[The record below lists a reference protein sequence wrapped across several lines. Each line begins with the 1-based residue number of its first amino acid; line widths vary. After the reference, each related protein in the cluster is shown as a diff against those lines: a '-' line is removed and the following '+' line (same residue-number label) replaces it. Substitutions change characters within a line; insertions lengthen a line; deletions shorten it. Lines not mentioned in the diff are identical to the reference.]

1 MQSIDTRYTLDME
14 GSARTLED
22 TLWELETGLR
32 ELYGARYQGLV
43 LYGSYARGD
52 ADAGSDID
60 LLLLLAGLVESG
72 TEIRRASELVS
83 RLSLD
88 SNRVLSV
95 IPVDT
100 HDYQTSRE
108 PYLENVRWE
117 GRLLSAVPG

>member
-1 MQSIDTRYTLDME
+1 MQSIDTRSTLDME
-14 GSARTLED
+14 GPSHTLED

-32 ELYGARYQGLV
+32 ELYGARYRGLV

-52 ADAGSDID
+52 ADEGSDID
-60 LLLLLAGLVESG
+60 LLLLLAGPVESG

-83 RLSLD
+83 LLSLD

-100 HDYQTSRE
+100 RDYQTSRE
-108 PYLENVRWE
+108 PYLSRT
-117 GRLLSAVPG
+117 SAGKVGS